1 MKKQEPDKIE
11 QEDDGRVVASMNVEG
26 MPWYVE
32 KPDTLQSQGESQ
44 PRELSREE
52 VRAYRNSALKAGLLV
67 VSVYGICA
75 LLFIL
80 FCVYV
85 WFA

>member
-1 MKKQEPDKIE
+1 MKE
-11 QEDDGRVVASMNVEG
+11 QKANEVNHEDDGRVVAPMNVDG

-32 KPDTLQSQGESQ
+32 KPQATDSQSESQ
-44 PRELSREE
+44 PVELSREE

-67 VSVYGICA
+67 VSVYGVAA

-80 FCVYV
+80 FCIYV

>member
-1 MKKQEPDKIE
+1 MKDQKPNEIN
-11 QEDDGRVVASMNVEG
+11 QEDDGRVVAPMNVDG

-32 KPDTLQSQGESQ
+32 KGPTTDSGSEGQPSQ
-44 PRELSREE
+44 LSREE

-67 VSVYGICA
+67 VSIYGIAA